1 MTADAVAE
9 FVAFLRSFL
18 PAGYA
23 DRVADYRDDHSLRAE
38 YQAAAFDSGWLM
50 PEWEP
55 GLGGHDLP
63 LADALAVRIEGARR
77 QVPRMLNVQG
87 AGVVAPA
94 LRQFGTPAQQER
106 LLRPVLRG
114 DEWWAL
120 GMSEPGSGSDLASL
134 RTSARREGDHF
145 VVSGQKIWTTQAH
158 QSRWCTLYVRTDPG
172 AARHAGISCL
182 ILDLHSAGVD
192 IRPIR
197 RAAQSVDEFCEVFL
211 DEARVPADNLL
222 GPLNQGWRVATES
235 LGHERDMIWIN
246 NWVDIER
253 ALQPV
258 LREEDLEPDLA
269 VRAGR
274 LLADSAALRFT
285 GLRTVLDRMNE
296 RLVPEF
302 FVLKLLGSE
311 TAQAAAQL
319 ALEVRG
325 LDGLDGIADA
335 ALFDDRMESL
345 GATIYGGT
353 SEIQR
358 DLVGEKVLGLPRDR

>member
-1 MTADAVAE
+1 MSAE
-9 FVAFLRSFL
+9 ILREFDAFLESFL
-18 PAGYA
+18 PADYA
-23 DRVADYRDDHSLRAE
+23 ERYGEYRKDHALRAD
-38 YQAAAFDSGWLM
+38 YQAAAFDSGWLV

-55 GLGGHDLP
+55 GLGGHGLP
-63 LADALAVRIEGARR
+63 LLDALAVRIEGARR
-77 QVPRMLNVQG
+77 LVPRILNVQG
-87 AGVVAPA
+87 VGVVAPA
-94 LRQFGTPAQQER
+94 LRQFGTQAQQER

-134 RTSARREGDHF
+134 RTTARREGDQF

-172 AARHAGISCL
+172 APRHAGISCL
-182 ILDLHSAGVD
+182 ILDLRSAGVD
-192 IRPIR
+192 VRPIR
-197 RAAQSVDEFCEVFL
+197 RAAESVDEFCEVFL
-211 DEARVPADNLL
+211 DEVRIPAENLL
-222 GPLNQGWRVATES
+222 GPLDKGWRVATES
-235 LGHERDMIWIN
+235 LAHERDMIWIN
-246 NWVDIER
+246 NWVDVER

-258 LREEDLEPDLA
+258 LRTEDLDADLA

-285 GLRTVLDRMNE
+285 GLRTVLGRMNAQP
-296 RLVPEF
+296 VPEF

-311 TAQAAAQL
+311 TAQAATQL

-325 LDGLDGIADA
+325 LDGMADA
-335 ALFDDRMESL
+335 DLFDDRVESL

-358 DLVGEKVLGLPRDR
+358 DLVGEKVLRLPRDR

>member
-1 MTADAVAE
+1 M
-9 FVAFLRSFL
+9 
-18 PAGYA
+18 
-23 DRVADYRDDHSLRAE
+23 
-38 YQAAAFDSGWLM
+38 
-50 PEWEP
+50 
-55 GLGGHDLP
+55 
-63 LADALAVRIEGARR
+63 
-77 QVPRMLNVQG
+77 
-87 AGVVAPA
+87 VAPA
-94 LRQFGTPAQQER
+94 LRQFGTQAQKER

-134 RTSARREGDHF
+134 RTTARREGDQF
-145 VVSGQKIWTTQAH
+145 VVNGQKIWTTQAH

-172 AARHAGISCL
+172 APRHAGISCV

-192 IRPIR
+192 VRPIP
-197 RAAQSVDEFCEVFL
+197 RAAESVDEFCEVFL
-211 DEARVPADNLL
+211 DEVRLPAENLL
-222 GPLNQGWRVATES
+222 GPLNEGWRVATES
-235 LGHERDMIWIN
+235 LARERDMIWIN
-246 NWVDIER
+246 NWVDVQR

-258 LREEDLEPDLA
+258 LCTEGLDADLA

-285 GLRTVLDRMNE
+285 GLRTVLGRMNAQP
-296 RLVPEF
+296 VPEF

-311 TAQAAAQL
+311 TAQAATQL

-325 LDGLDGIADA
+325 LDGMADA
-335 ALFDDRMESL
+335 GLFDDRVESL

-358 DLVGEKVLGLPRDR
+358 DLVGEKVLRLPRDR